1 MKTLTMRKAFLT
13 PIWTVL
19 AIAVLIMPAAT
30 SASAQAPPPDKKIEE
45 IEKQVQALKQTVE
58 DLRRNL
64 LPAETQKPKS
74 DRPAAA
80 EAAPA
85 TSTAPPSAK
94 EPTKDPIARIREEG
108 LSHSQV
114 MQTLSYLTDVIG
126 PRLTGSPELKRAN
139 EWTSDKMAS
148 WGLANAHL
156 EAWGPFGR
164 GWTLK
169 RFSAQIVEPQDIPL
183 VAYPKAWSPGFEQ
196 PITADVVYFD
206 AKTEADLNKYK
217 GKLKGAIV
225 LVGPVREV
233 KAHFEPLA
241 LRRSDTDLLQLANA
255 GEPRRFMGRRGAI
268 QPYVSGIRANA
279 APPGQSPP
287 MDLLSY
293 FTGLF
298 AQPGRNRDG
307 GLSPGRTLSFLTEE
321 GAALVVSSSNQGDG
335 GTIFVASAS
344 LPGPESPRP
353 AAPGPNA
360 QRRSAWSPD
369 APAMPAQISLA
380 VEHYNRLVRMIEQ
393 GEKLKMAVDLQVQ
406 FHNDDLMAY
415 NTIAEIP
422 GSDLHEEIVMLG
434 GHIDSWHA
442 GTGATDDGTGV
453 AAAMEAVRILKALKL
468 QPRRTI
474 RVGLWSG
481 EEQGL
486 LGSRAYVTRHF
497 GEYAQVKAE
506 EASPS
511 KDQGKN
517 EPAARPAPGG
527 PPSERKLVRQG
538 EYEKLS
544 VYFNFDEG
552 SGKIRG
558 IFLQGNEA
566 VRPIFRRWLEP
577 FKDLGAETLTL
588 DNAGGTDHLSFDAIG
603 LPGFHFIQDP
613 IEYWSRT
620 HHSSGDVYDRVPAD
634 DMKQAATIIAALVY
648 DAAMMDEKMPRKS
661 TVAPSFPR

>member
-1 MKTLTMRKAFLT
+1 MKTLAMRKACLM
-13 PIWTVL
+13 PIWAVL
-19 AIAVLIMPAAT
+19 AIGVLILPAAPN
-30 SASAQAPPPDKKIEE
+30 ASAQAPPPDKKSEE
-45 IEKQVQALKQTVE
+45 IEKQVQALKQSVE
-58 DLRRNL
+58 DLGRIL
-64 LPAETQKPKS
+64 LPGETQKQKS
-74 DRPAAA
+74 DSPAATQA
-80 EAAPA
+80 AIAAPS
-85 TSTAPPSAK
+85 STQEQTK
-94 EPTKDPIARIREEG
+94 EAIARIREEG
-108 LSHSQV
+108 LNHSQV

-139 EWTSDKMAS
+139 EWSSDKLAS

-183 VAYPKAWSPGFEQ
+183 TAYPKAWSPGFEQ
-196 PITADVVYFD
+196 PITADVVYFE
-206 AKTEADLNKYK
+206 AKTEADLDKYK
-217 GKLKGAIV
+217 GKLKGTIV
-225 LVGPVREV
+225 LVDLVREV

-241 LRRSDTDLLQLANA
+241 IRRTDADLLQLANA
-255 GEPRRFMGRRGAI
+255 GETRRSMGRRGTIPPSA
-268 QPYVSGIRANA
+268 PGPRANA
-279 APPGQSPP
+279 AQAGKSPVE
-287 MDLLSY
+287 DVLSY
-293 FTGLF
+293 FKGLF
-298 AQPGRNRDG
+298 AQPAQNSDG
-307 GLSPGRTLSFLTEE
+307 GLSPGRTLSFLTGE
-321 GAALVVSSSNQGDG
+321 GTALVVSSSFLGDG

-344 LPGPESPRP
+344 VPGPEVSRP
-353 AAPGPNA
+353 ERGPNT
-360 QRRSAWSPD
+360 QRRTAWSPD
-369 APAMPAQISLA
+369 PPAMPAQIALA
-380 VEHYNRLVRMIEQ
+380 TEQYNRLVRMIEQ
-393 GEKLKMAVDLQVQ
+393 GEKLKMAVDLKVQ

-422 GSDLHEEIVMLG
+422 GSDLADEIVMLG

-453 AAAMEAVRILKALKL
+453 AAAMEAVRILKTLKL

-474 RVGLWSG
+474 RIGLWSG

-497 GEYAQVKAE
+497 GEYTEVKNAE
-506 EASPS
+506 ETSQS

-517 EPAARPAPGG
+517 EQAAKTAPADATP
-527 PPSERKLVRQG
+527 ERKLVRQG
-538 EYEKLS
+538 EYEKFS

-566 VRPIFRRWLEP
+566 ARPIFRRWMEP
-577 FKDLGAETLTL
+577 FTDLGAETLTL
-588 DNAGGTDHLSFDAIG
+588 ENAGGTDHLSFNAIG

-620 HHSSGDVYDRVPAD
+620 HHSNADVYDRVQAD

-648 DAAMMDEKMPRKS
+648 NAAMMDEKIPRKP
-661 TVAPSFPR
+661 TQAQLFPR

>member
-1 MKTLTMRKAFLT
+1 MKTLASRKAFLM
-13 PIWTVL
+13 PIWAAL
-19 AIAVLIMPAAT
+19 AMIAFILPAAP
-30 SASAQAPPPDKKIEE
+30 SASAQAPPSDKRIDD
-45 IEKQVQALKQTVE
+45 IEKQFQALKQSVE

-64 LPAETQKPKS
+64 LPAESQKPKA
-74 DRPAAA
+74 DRPAA
-80 EAAPA
+80 EAIPGTGA
-85 TSTAPPSAK
+85 TSTSTQEQTK
-94 EPTKDPIARIREEG
+94 EAIVQIREEG
-108 LSHSQV
+108 LNHSQV

-139 EWTSDKMAS
+139 EWSSDKLAS

-183 VAYPKAWSPGFEQ
+183 IGYPKAWSPGFDQ

-206 AKTEADLNKYK
+206 AKTEADLDKFK

-241 LRRSDTDLLQLANA
+241 VRRTDSDLLQLANA
-255 GEPRRFMGRRGAI
+255 GEPRGFMGRRNATPPPTPG
-268 QPYVSGIRANA
+268 PRANPA
-279 APPGQSPP
+279 QDGQSPAR
-287 MDLLSY
+287 DILSY
-293 FTGLF
+293 FSGLLSKPVQNRDTGL
-298 AQPGRNRDG
+298 
-307 GLSPGRTLSFLTEE
+307 LPGRTLSFLTKE
-321 GAALVVSSSNQGDG
+321 GAALLVNASSMGDG

-344 LPGPESPRP
+344 VPTADGPVNRVASFGSFRSPW
-353 AAPGPNA
+353 
-360 QRRSAWSPD
+360 SAD
-369 APAMPAQISLA
+369 APAMPAQITLA
-380 VEHYNRLVRMIEQ
+380 VEQYNRLVRMIEQ

-406 FHNDDLMAY
+406 FHNTDLMSY

-422 GSDLHEEIVMLG
+422 GSDLHDEIVMLG
-434 GHIDSWHA
+434 GHIDSWQA

-453 AAAMEAVRILKALKL
+453 AAAMEAVRIIKTLKL

-474 RVGLWSG
+474 RIGLWSG

-486 LGSRAYVTRHF
+486 LGSKAYVARHF
-497 GEYAQVKAE
+497 GEFAEVKTAE
-506 EASPS
+506 DAKPAKDREKDGPAVKSTPGNTPS
-511 KDQGKN
+511 Q
-517 EPAARPAPGG
+517 
-527 PPSERKLVRQG
+527 RKLVRQG
-538 EYEKLS
+538 EYEKFS

-552 SGKIRG
+552 AGKIRG

-577 FKDLGAETLTL
+577 FKDLGADTLSL
-588 DNAGGTDHLSFDAIG
+588 DNAGGTDHLSFNSVG

-620 HHSSGDVYDRVPAD
+620 HHSSADVYDRVQAD
-634 DMKQAATIIAALVY
+634 DIKQAATIIAALVY
-648 DAAMMDEKMPRKS
+648 DAAMTDEKMPRKP
-661 TVAPSFPR
+661 VPAP

>member
-1 MKTLTMRKAFLT
+1 MKTLAMRKAFFT
-13 PIWTVL
+13 PVWIVLAVTVL
-19 AIAVLIMPAAT
+19 ILPAFPNAF
-30 SASAQAPPPDKKIEE
+30 AQAPPPDKRREE
-45 IEKQVQALKQTVE
+45 IEKQVQALKQSVE
-58 DLRRNL
+58 DLGRIL

-85 TSTAPPSAK
+85 TSAAPSSAK
-94 EPTKDPIARIREEG
+94 EQSKDAIARIREEG
-108 LSHSQV
+108 LNHSQV
-114 MQTLSYLTDVIG
+114 MRTLSHLTDVIG

-139 EWTSDKMAS
+139 EWSSDKLAS

-183 VAYPKAWSPGFEQ
+183 IAYPKAWSPGFEQ
-196 PITADVVYFD
+196 PIAADVVYFE
-206 AKTEADLNKYK
+206 AKTEADLDKYK
-217 GKLKGAIV
+217 GKLKGDVV
-225 LVGPVREV
+225 LAGPVREV

-241 LRRSDTDLLQLANA
+241 IRRTDTELLQMANA
-255 GEPRRFMGRRGAI
+255 GEPGDRTN
-268 QPYVSGIRANA
+268 V
-279 APPGQSPP
+279 APAWQFSPRQ
-287 MDLLSY
+287 MLSY
-293 FTGLF
+293 FAGLF
-298 AQPGRNRDG
+298 ARSGRNRDG

-321 GAALVVSSSNQGDG
+321 GTALVVSSSYQGDG
-335 GTIFVASAS
+335 GTIFVASVS
-344 LPGPESPRP
+344 VPSPEVPRHER
-353 AAPGPNA
+353 GPNT

-369 APAMPAQISLA
+369 APAMPAQITLA
-380 VEHYNRLVRMIEQ
+380 TEHYNRLVRMIEQ

-422 GSDLHEEIVMLG
+422 GSDLADEIVMLG

-453 AAAMEAVRILKALKL
+453 AVAMEAVRILKALKL

-474 RVGLWSG
+474 RIGLWSG

-486 LGSRAYVTRHF
+486 LGSKAYVTRHF
-497 GEYAQVKAE
+497 GEYAEVKNAD

-511 KDQGKN
+511 KDQAKN
-517 EPAARPAPGG
+517 QPAAKPAPEDRL
-527 PPSERKLVRQG
+527 SQRKLVRQG
-538 EYEKLS
+538 EYEKFS
-544 VYFNFDEG
+544 VYFNLDEG

-577 FKDLGAETLTL
+577 FKDLGAETLSL
-588 DNAGGTDHLSFDAIG
+588 DNTHGTDHDSFNAIG
-603 LPGFHFIQDP
+603 LPGFHFMQDP

-620 HHSSGDVYDRVPAD
+620 HHSSADVYDRVQAD
-634 DMKQAATIIAALVY
+634 DMKQAATIMAAFVY
-648 DAAMMDEKMPRKS
+648 NAAMMDEKIPRKKS
-661 TVAPSFPR
+661 QVTVTAP